1 MINILPTLMFLF
13 FATNSIVLFDFNS
26 DTSANNW
33 KTVDDTVM
41 GGRSDSEFYI
51 NSDGHAVFTG
61 DISLK
66 NYGGFCSVRYN
77 FGPLDI
83 GDFSKISIRLK
94 GDGKDYKLR
103 LKNTSKNYYSYQK
116 DIETTGEWQ
125 NIVVDLSDFYPTFRG
140 RDLDLPNFKHSS
152 VEEFG
157 ILIANKKAEH
167 FKLLIDKIEFTN

>member
-1 MINILPTLMFLF
+1 MVKLIPLYLFYF
-13 FATNSIVLFDFNS
+13 FATSSIMLFDFNN
-26 DTSANNW
+26 DNPANNW
-33 KTVDDTVM
+33 RTVDDTVM

-77 FGPLDI
+77 FGTLDI

-116 DIETTGEWQ
+116 DIKTSGEWQ
-125 NIVVDLSDFYPTFRG
+125 NLVVDLSDFYPTFRG

-157 ILIANKKAEH
+157 ILIANKKAEQ
-167 FKLLIDKIEFTN
+167 FKLLIDKIEFVN